1 MAESH
6 VLTRL
11 LALRYKIIGKI
22 EYPHKP
28 IAKLNN
34 DVVHLE
40 ATIKLVAPD
49 FDINTNKP
57 KEYRVRLSLFQRG
70 ELPVSILDT
79 LRQSSLPLSTTEIRW
94 CQISSLS
101 QRGYLL
107 TI

>member
-40 ATIKLVAPD
+40 ATIKLV
-49 FDINTNKP
+49 T
-57 KEYRVRLSLFQRG
+57 LF
-70 ELPVSILDT
+70 
-79 LRQSSLPLSTTEIRW
+79 
-94 CQISSLS
+94 
-101 QRGYLL
+101 
-107 TI
+107 